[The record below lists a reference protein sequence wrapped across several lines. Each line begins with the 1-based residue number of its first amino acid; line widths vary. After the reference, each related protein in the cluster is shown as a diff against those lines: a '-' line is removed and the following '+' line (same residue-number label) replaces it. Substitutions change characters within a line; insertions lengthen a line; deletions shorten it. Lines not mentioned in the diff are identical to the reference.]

1 MLIFVTPE
9 FKKGLI
15 RLQEL
20 RCNKILNEFK
30 ISIKN
35 LYDKYS
41 NIADSIEY
49 EYSTKTIKEDN
60 LGIVF
65 NAAFQNDNGA
75 KRICINLGTLFKI
88 LNTYKENDFV
98 ELLDISF
105 YECLDKIDT
114 NSFLKCDCLRNVNI
128 PKNIKVIKD
137 YAFAE
142 CENLKSIYIS
152 DGVEQINQRAFVCCK
167 QLVYIRLPKN
177 VNFFGGHQ
185 FIDCE
190 NLENVEIPEGTKR
203 IPIQIFIG
211 CKKLKNIFLPESVEE
226 IWGNA
231 FEDCCSLEK
240 NHHS

>member
-75 KRICINLGTLFKI
+75 KRICISLGNLFKI
-88 LNTYKENDFV
+88 LNTYKENV
-98 ELLDISF
+98 SSELLDISF
-105 YECLDKIDT
+105 DESVDEIDN
-114 NSFLKCDCLRNVNI
+114 NSF
-128 PKNIKVIKD
+128 
-137 YAFAE
+137 
-142 CENLKSIYIS
+142 
-152 DGVEQINQRAFVCCK
+152 
-167 QLVYIRLPKN
+167 
-177 VNFFGGHQ
+177 
-185 FIDCE
+185 
-190 NLENVEIPEGTKR
+190 
-203 IPIQIFIG
+203 
-211 CKKLKNIFLPESVEE
+211 
-226 IWGNA
+226 
-231 FEDCCSLEK
+231 
-240 NHHS
+240 